1 MEPVKLH
8 CVSSED
14 DLLEVKTFVSLGCPN
29 LQLKLYTSRTHPWI
43 NFNQVSAK
51 NLKKLIDQKEQFEVD
66 YQNPGYDE
74 VIAYSGWNAV
84 DLAAYTQTLEDIRT
98 GNY

>member
-51 NLKKLIDQKEQFEVD
+51 KLKKLIDEFIITGELTEASRPAPSTIGK
-66 YQNPGYDE
+66 GY
-74 VIAYSGWNAV
+74 AF
-84 DLAAYTQTLEDIRT
+84 
-98 GNY
+98 